1 MHETRRHSDELQE
14 TKNDQNDS
22 ILSESPSEADQ
33 EIETN
38 TLKIKTKLKFIA
50 EKKLKKFLLSR
61 QPDDL

>member
-38 TLKIKTKLKFIA
+38 TLKIKAKLKFIA